1 MVASDWPRK
10 DAAMMRSAAY
20 CSSVKDLLILEILA
34 IPISVSTSIAF
45 ATLSRK
51 TQQKVFQGGIAGN
64 RCDVSCPKACGPDA
78 GGKRLP
84 VAVNFISPSAKPT
97 ADLRYDDGEL
107 VGFGH
112 GAAT

>member
-78 GGKRLP
+78 GGETASRRGEFHIAKRQTDRRF
-84 VAVNFISPSAKPT
+84 A
-97 ADLRYDDGEL
+97 LRRR
-107 VGFGH
+107 
-112 GAAT
+112 